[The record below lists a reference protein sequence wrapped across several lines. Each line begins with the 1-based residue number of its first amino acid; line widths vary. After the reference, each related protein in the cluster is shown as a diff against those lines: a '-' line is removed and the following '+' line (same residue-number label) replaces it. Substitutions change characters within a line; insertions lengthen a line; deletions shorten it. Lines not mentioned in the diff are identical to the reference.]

1 MTERATKSSWKTLDA
16 PQQCEPLGYEYVFAD
31 ADADRLQLG
40 LIPQEMEDK
49 WFVYFENGWL
59 YLHRS
64 WTGSLIYWLRLDGCP
79 AGVRVVESWVN
90 RNSDQY
96 RETDAEYDRKML
108 DFLLRRLLLGH
119 DIDFPVRSADNSTNM
134 PGVYQ
139 HHVVGRAY
147 PEKTVSDGD
156 SNDEPGGG

>member
-16 PQQCEPLGYEYVFAD
+16 PDERESLEYEYVFTD
-31 ADADRLQLG
+31 ADTDRLQLG

-79 AGVRVVESWVN
+79 AGARVIESWVN
-90 RNSDQY
+90 RDSEQY
-96 RETDAEYDRKML
+96 RETDTAYDRLML
-108 DFLLRRLLLGH
+108 DFLLRRMILGH
-119 DIDFPVRSADNSTNM
+119 DVAFPVRSADNSNGP

-139 HHVVGRAY
+139 HHVVGRGY
-147 PEKTVSDGD
+147 PEKTVSEG
-156 SNDEPGGG
+156 EPTEENGG